1 MNEVLI
7 FYGSQKEYIKRIP
20 VDHTNLTELVM
31 QLDENKMKVEIQGQP
46 KTEEKKLHVVNLVVE
61 SSEYAGVR
69 EHVILNFAN
78 FLNKFEVDNLYLQ
91 NPPMQ
96 ISDQM
101 TRLFPAKIEYQ
112 QYRTIDE
119 SVIKQINTE
128 FDARIFGQS
137 EAKDNILRVLYPMV
151 LSDRTKP
158 AVLLLYG
165 KSGVGKTET
174 ANYIAEVLGEPLFR
188 KQFSMFQNN
197 QFSTYLFGGA
207 HYEKSF
213 AKDLLDRESNIILL
227 DEFDK
232 ANPVFHSAFYQL
244 FDEGK
249 YEDQNYYV
257 KLEKSIIVCTSNYT
271 DEAQIKKELGD
282 AIFNRFDAIIR
293 FADLDN
299 DAKLKIAS
307 THFERIA
314 SQYKDEK
321 NILLP
326 EDIISK
332 MMNNVLKA
340 HNSRE
345 IQHFISDMF
354 SIYCIQNL

>member
-1 MNEVLI
+1 MNEVYI
-7 FYGSQKEYIKRIP
+7 FYGSQKEYLKKIP
-20 VDHTNLTELVM
+20 EDHSNLTELVM
-31 QLDENKMKVEIQGQP
+31 QLDENKMKVEIPGQP
-46 KTEEKKLHVVNLVVE
+46 KIEEKKPHVVNLVVE

-101 TRLFPAKIEYQ
+101 TRLFSAKIEYQ

-119 SVIKQINTE
+119 KTIKQINKD
-128 FDARIFGQS
+128 FDTKIFGQC
-137 EAKDNILRVLYPMV
+137 EAKDFILRVLYPMV

-271 DEAQIKKELGD
+271 DEAQIRKELGD

-293 FADLDN
+293 FADLDSE
-299 DAKLKIAS
+299 AKIKIAT

-314 SQYKDEK
+314 KLYKDEK
-321 NILLP
+321 DISLP

-332 MMNNVLKA
+332 MMKAVLKA
-340 HNSRE
+340 QNSRE
-345 IQHFISDMF
+345 IQHFISDTF
-354 SIYCIQNL
+354 SMYSIQNL

>member
-46 KTEEKKLHVVNLVVE
+46 KTEEKKLHVVNLIVE

-101 TRLFPAKIEYQ
+101 KRLFPAKIEYQ

-119 SVIKQINTE
+119 KTIKQINKD
-128 FDARIFGQS
+128 FDTKIFGQC
-137 EAKDNILRVLYPMV
+137 EAKDFILRVLYPMV

-282 AIFNRFDAIIR
+282 AIFNRFDAIIK
-293 FADLDN
+293 FADLDSE
-299 DAKLKIAS
+299 AKIKIAT

-314 SQYKDEK
+314 KLYKDEK
-321 NILLP
+321 DISLP

-332 MMNNVLKA
+332 MMKAVLKA
-340 HNSRE
+340 QNSRE
-345 IQHFISDMF
+345 IQHFISDTF
-354 SIYCIQNL
+354 SMYSIQNL